1 MAFFRG
7 SPADLLRQLK
17 RMGINIEFE
26 EVKAVR
32 VIVEREDGG
41 QLVFEEPDN
50 VILFKM
56 PGNATILQ
64 VMGKPKLVE
73 AKAGKEEE
81 KPEFTEEDVK
91 LVAEQAG
98 VSLEEARRALEET
111 GGDIAA
117 AIILL
122 EERKKS

>member
-1 MAFFRG
+1 VAFFRG

-32 VIVEREDGG
+32 VIVEREDGS

-50 VILFKM
+50 VMLFKM

-64 VMGKPKLVE
+64 VVGKPRLVE
-73 AKAGKEEE
+73 VEKAEE

>member
-98 VSLEEARRALEET
+98 VSLEEARKALEET

-122 EERKKS
+122 EERKKG

>member
-50 VILFKM
+50 VMLFKM

-64 VMGKPKLVE
+64 VVGKPRLVE
-73 AKAGKEEE
+73 VEKAEE

>member
-7 SPADLLRQLK
+7 SPTDLLRQLK

-32 VIVEREDGG
+32 VVVEKEDGG
-41 QLVFEEPDN
+41 KLVFEEPDN
-50 VILFKM
+50 VIVFKM
-56 PGNATILQ
+56 PGGATILQ
-64 VMGKPKLVE
+64 VMGKPKVVE
-73 AKAGKEEE
+73 AEAGKTEE

>member
-1 MAFFRG
+1 
-7 SPADLLRQLK
+7 
-17 RMGINIEFE
+17 MGINIEFE

-50 VILFKM
+50 VMLFKM

-64 VMGKPKLVE
+64 VVGKPRLVE
-73 AKAGKEEE
+73 VEKAEE

>member
-73 AKAGKEEE
+73 AKAGKGEE

-98 VSLEEARRALEET
+98 VSLEEARKALEET

-122 EERKKS
+122 EERKKG

>member
-1 MAFFRG
+1 
-7 SPADLLRQLK
+7 
-17 RMGINIEFE
+17 MGINIEFE

>member
-1 MAFFRG
+1 VAFFRG

-50 VILFKM
+50 VMLFKM

-64 VMGKPKLVE
+64 VVGKPRLVE
-73 AKAGKEEE
+73 VEKAEE